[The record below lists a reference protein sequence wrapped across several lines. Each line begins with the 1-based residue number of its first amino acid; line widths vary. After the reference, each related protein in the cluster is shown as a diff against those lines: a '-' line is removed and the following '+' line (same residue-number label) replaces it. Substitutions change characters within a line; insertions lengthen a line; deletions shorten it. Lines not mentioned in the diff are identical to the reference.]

1 MRKVKIP
8 KGELCIRQFLNSI
21 KNVYLNNNYQDSQT
35 SFEYFEQSNFILTK
49 VLDKTELQFY
59 FFLIHSCYINNLN
72 AIRGGTRPL
81 GRFPI
86 SGSFF
91 FFPLGGGTK
100 GRLHCFHGPLI
111 NCHSN

>member
-1 MRKVKIP
+1 MKIP

-59 FFLIHSCYINNLN
+59 FFFNSFLLYKQPECNSGGHKT
-72 AIRGGTRPL
+72 IRK
-81 GRFPI
+81 I
-86 SGSFF
+86 SYFGELFF
-91 FFPLGGGTK
+91 FSFGGGTK